1 MPEFYHARGAP
12 PQGDFPR
19 VFIATPVIN
28 FHANHV
34 ASLMKAVPRVMGM
47 GISIDHFILANGCHV
62 DDMRNICVKKFL
74 DSDADHLLFIDADVG
89 FWPETL
95 YRMCTHEGDIVAG
108 VYPRKEF
115 ARSYPMDIEGEHV
128 SAGPD
133 GLIRDGVRSVPAG
146 FLRIS
151 RKVLQQ
157 MAEIRLDRTFRSS
170 EAGEAVPIIFER
182 GLKNGNRLSGDVAF
196 CHWARE
202 LGYSIHV
209 DVMAQFTH
217 AGEVNF
223 PGCLAN
229 DFGAPAEQPKEHV
242 NGQ

>member
-1 MPEFYHARGAP
+1 MPEFYSARGGAT
-12 PQGDFPR
+12 QEGQPR
-19 VFIATPVIN
+19 IFIATPAIN
-28 FHANHV
+28 IHANHV
-34 ASLMKAVPRVMGM
+34 ASLMKGVPRVMAM
-47 GISIDHFILANGCHV
+47 GVAIDHFLLSGCCHV
-62 DDMRNICVKKFL
+62 DDARNICVKAFL
-74 DSDADHLLFIDADVG
+74 DGDADHLLFIDADVG

-128 SAGPD
+128 QAGPD
-133 GLIRDGVRSVPAG
+133 GLIREGVRSVPAG

-151 RKVLQQ
+151 RKVLEQ
-157 MAEIRLDRTFRSS
+157 MAEIRLDRTFRSK
-170 EAGEAVPIIFER
+170 EGGEAVPIIFER

-202 LGYSIHV
+202 LGYSIYV
-209 DVMAQFTH
+209 DALAEFTH

-223 PGCLAN
+223 PGCLAK
-229 DFGAPAEQPKEHV
+229 DFAQPEQKEHI